1 MEFRRVLFRS
11 HACHLRLAVGQGQQ
25 TAGDVDIAARQ
36 GEGVDDVAVQDRE
49 GEGYP
54 RLARLVGQAPPDAV
68 VIGCQPGVVVDPAEG
83 LDDLR
88 ILLCPDLRFL
98 GLGDEEELPAPG
110 RRVGGAARQ
119 PERQGGEQK
128 ADDRAGPEEAWTTVH
143 SVSKSA
149 ICAGWVASISGPLY
163 SPIQPRTRMRW
174 PSQPAGSRSASEKA
188 RRSAGA
194 MVTVKSSCQSWPKLR

>member
-68 VIGCQPGVVVDPAEG
+68 DIGCQPGVVVDPAEG

-98 GLGDEEELPAPG
+98 GLGDEEEMP
-110 RRVGGAARQ
+110 RS
-119 PERQGGEQK
+119 
-128 ADDRAGPEEAWTTVH
+128 EEHTSELQSLMRISYAVFSLKKNKHIDSYTHVIVH
-143 SVSKSA
+143 SF
-149 ICAGWVASISGPLY
+149 
-163 SPIQPRTRMRW
+163 
-174 PSQPAGSRSASEKA
+174 
-188 RRSAGA
+188 
-194 MVTVKSSCQSWPKLR
+194 